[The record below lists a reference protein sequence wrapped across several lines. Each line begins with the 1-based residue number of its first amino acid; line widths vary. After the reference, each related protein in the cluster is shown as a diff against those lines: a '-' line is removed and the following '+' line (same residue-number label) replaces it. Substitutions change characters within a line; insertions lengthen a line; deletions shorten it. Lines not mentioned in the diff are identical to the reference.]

1 MSNNLYENSNT
12 YNDLIQEIEK
22 SSNIYNINNTDI
34 NINLNNINNSN
45 YYINSNTSKY
55 YINNTFSYN
64 NNNINNNI
72 LLSEEELKHLC
83 LNDNFNQRDLPQLIT
98 ELAGLENKMYQEI
111 RKIKELYE
119 PIIIQHKDR
128 KIFKAKSFFEKYKRI

>member
-72 LLSEEELKHLC
+72 
-83 LNDNFNQRDLPQLIT
+83 
-98 ELAGLENKMYQEI
+98 
-111 RKIKELYE
+111 
-119 PIIIQHKDR
+119 
-128 KIFKAKSFFEKYKRI
+128 